1 MIRRPP
7 RSTLFPYTTLFRSC
21 RRPIQAELTI
31 VIGGR
36 GRRHPFALVIR
47 KVLERHRPAERVRLG
62 DDSVC
67 YLALVEDVTAM
78 LLDQPQGMRQ
88 VGVFED
94 PANRGRS
101 GVDIVGR

>member
-47 KVLERHRPAERVRLG
+47 EVRERHRPAERVRLG
-62 DDSVC
+62 DDRLC
-67 YLALVEDVTAM
+67 YLALVEDVAAL
-78 LLDQPQGMRQ
+78 LLDHPEGVRQ
-88 VGVFED
+88 VGVSED
-94 PANRGRS
+94 RADRRRS
-101 GVDIVGR
+101 VVD